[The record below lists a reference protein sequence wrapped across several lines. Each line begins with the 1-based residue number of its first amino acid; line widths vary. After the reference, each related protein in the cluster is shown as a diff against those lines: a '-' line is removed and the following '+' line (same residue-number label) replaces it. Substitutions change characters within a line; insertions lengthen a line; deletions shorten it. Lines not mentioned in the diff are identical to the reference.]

1 MDPSPHDAVSRA
13 QEQQRTWYGEPLGD
27 LFRRLMGD
35 LGLNQA
41 RMATALGL
49 SAPML
54 SQLMSGQR
62 AKIGNPAVVQ
72 RLQAIQD
79 LAGHVA
85 EGSVTPSQATARLE
99 DIRQLS
105 GTSVLNTGTHSS
117 SSGTAAANAARHV
130 VRDIQS
136 LLRAVA
142 SAEEI
147 AEAANTLAS
156 SHPQLAEFLHV
167 YGAGRTAD
175 AIAHYEANQN

>member
-1 MDPSPHDAVSRA
+1 MDPSPHDAASRA
-13 QEQQRTWYGEPLGD
+13 QELQRNWYGEPLGD
-27 LFRRLMGD
+27 LFRRLIGD

-41 RMATALGL
+41 RLAGVLGL

-72 RLQAIQD
+72 RLQALQD

-85 EGSVTPSQATARLE
+85 DGSVTSSEATSRMD
-99 DIRQLS
+99 DIRQSS
-105 GTSVLNTGTHSS
+105 GSSVLTGTTHSS
-117 SSGTAAANAARHV
+117 SSGSAAGAARHV

-167 YGAGRTAD
+167 YGAGRTAE
-175 AIAHYEANQN
+175 AIAHYEAHQG